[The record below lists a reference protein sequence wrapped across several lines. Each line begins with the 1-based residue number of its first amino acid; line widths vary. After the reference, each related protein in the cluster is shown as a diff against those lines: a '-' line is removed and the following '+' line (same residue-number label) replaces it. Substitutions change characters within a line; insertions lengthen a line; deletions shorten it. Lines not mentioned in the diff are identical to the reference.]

1 VTRGVRAVP
10 VLLACVVVAS
20 GCARE
25 APEEVVSTSAVPVSV
40 ATATVGLVR
49 ATIHVT
55 GTVSPA
61 PGAELVVIAP
71 EAARIAEIP
80 RAEGDRVARGDLLVR
95 FEIPSMTADLESR
108 RGDVVRAR
116 ARIETARSARTR
128 AHELFDRGVAARR
141 EVEDAD
147 RELADAEAALAQAAA
162 AVSAAETVARREA
175 VHATFDGVIA
185 TRSHNPGD
193 LVEPSS
199 SDPVLRVIDPA
210 RLGVEASVPLADVA
224 RVIVGARARLVGAPG
239 GPADLRVASR
249 AVAVDPATA
258 TAPVRL
264 TFDRPTKLPAGT
276 PVQVEIDADE
286 HAGVVLVP
294 ASAIVREA
302 DATAVYLVEGSKAI
316 RHDVSIGASD
326 GAHVEIRQGV
336 KPGDRVIASAQ
347 AGLPDGAAISVA
359 SSQA

>member
-1 VTRGVRAVP
+1 VTSRVRAVSA
-10 VLLACVVVAS
+10 LLACVLAGS

-25 APEEVVSTSAVPVSV
+25 ASDEVVSTSAVPVSV
-40 ATATVGLVR
+40 ATATMGTVR

-55 GTVSPA
+55 GTVAPA

-80 RAEGDRVARGDLLVR
+80 GAEGDRVRRGDLLVR
-95 FEIPSMTADLESR
+95 FEIPSMTADVESR

-116 ARIETARSARTR
+116 ARIEAARSARTR

-141 EVEDAD
+141 DVEDAD

-162 AVSAAETVARREA
+162 SESAAETVARRET

-185 TRSHNPGD
+185 TRAHNPGD

-224 RVIVGARARLVGAPG
+224 RVIVGARARLVDAPG
-239 GPADLRVASR
+239 GPAELRVASR
-249 AVAVDPATA
+249 AVAVDPATGA
-258 TAPVRL
+258 APVRL
-264 TFDRPTKLPAGT
+264 TFDRPTMLPAGT
-276 PVQVEIDADE
+276 PVQLEIDGEE
-286 HAGVVLVP
+286 HTNVVLLP
-294 ASAIVREA
+294 ASAIVREEGGA
-302 DATAVYLVEGSKAI
+302 AVYLADGGKAA
-316 RHDVSIGASD
+316 RRDVSIGASD
-326 GAHVEIRQGV
+326 GAQVEIRHGV
-336 KPGDRVIASAQ
+336 KAGDRVIAPAQ
-347 AGLPDGAAISVA
+347 AGLPDGAAITVA
-359 SSQA
+359 PPAR